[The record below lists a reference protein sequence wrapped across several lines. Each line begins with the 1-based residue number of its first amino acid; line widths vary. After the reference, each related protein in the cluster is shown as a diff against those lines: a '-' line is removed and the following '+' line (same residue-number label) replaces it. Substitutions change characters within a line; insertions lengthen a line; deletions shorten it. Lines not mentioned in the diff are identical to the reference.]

1 MDTLAADLLLLAI
14 NSRTGQVRS
23 PRAVDCALM
32 GSELVRLAAAGRVEI
47 TGGRITVLDRRPT
60 GDEELDSAVR
70 SIADVRWRPRAG
82 GWVGRPRR
90 GIRRAYLNRLA
101 QEGAVSMGESLVLR
115 QPRWRVTD
123 SERLGAAR
131 QRLEVI
137 ARSEGR
143 VTVEQRAYAGLAHAI
158 GLGKVVYPAWA
169 DRAARARLRGVAAG
183 RAGPRDLTGPG
194 EAVTAAIRATDH
206 AARAASRAAVH
217 ASSSS
222 AAGSGPT

>member
-23 PRAVDCALM
+23 PRVVDCALM
-32 GSELVRLAAAGRVEI
+32 GSELVRLAAAGRVGI
-47 TGGRITVLDRRPT
+47 TGGRITVLDQRST
-60 GDEELDSAVR
+60 GDGELDSAVR
-70 SIADVRWRPRAG
+70 SITEARWRPRAG

-90 GIRRAYLNRLA
+90 GIREAYLNRLLRD
-101 QEGAVSMGESLVLR
+101 GAVSTGESSVLH

-137 ARSEGR
+137 ARSQGP
-143 VTVEQRAYAGLAHAI
+143 VTVEQRAFGGLAHAI

-169 DRAARARLRGVAAG
+169 DRAARVRLRNVAAG
-183 RAGPRDLTGPG
+183 RAGPADLTGPG
-194 EAVTAAIRATDH
+194 EAAVVAIRATEH
-206 AARAASRAAVH
+206 AAKAAGRAAIQ
-217 ASSSS
+217 ASS
-222 AAGSGPT
+222 AGA